1 MSEALMT
8 LIDSE
13 QLNYVQVYYFSSFDE
28 AQRAWVGLK
37 AADVPL
43 PLQCAVSLLRGPDV
57 HAVAMFIG
65 RSFRTPEMPK
75 PLDQSWSW
83 NEYLAVIGLP
93 RQDEW
98 RGWSAKEFPGFDRIA
113 GGATIVDWFAS
124 ESLKSGKYRCRACHE
139 EFDKY
144 DQLFDGHVFR
154 PTLPDHARAFNDVV
168 LAMLGLE
175 QIAEGATEEE
185 ALERARAG
193 LPPGA
198 RVLYETVIPGTVAH
212 SVVSGNGK
220 TVEDATAE
228 AIEKSRKYMN
238 PKAVKEPPR
247 VVVEGFTEWKE
258 FTYDDVL
265 RGVAESE
272 IVARIRRQLDVSGY
286 RNVKWDD
293 IQVVD
298 LERTQSPSDGI
309 FGIGRRPAIYR
320 AKIKVLWRVE
330 VNAKLAKS
338 ATARIRYRA
347 PAAQG

>member
-1 MSEALMT
+1 MSEALTT

-13 QLNYVQVYYFSSFDE
+13 QLHYVQVYYFSSFDE

-37 AADVPL
+37 APDVPL
-43 PLQCAVSLLRGPDV
+43 PLQCAVSLLRGLDV

-83 NEYLAVIGLP
+83 NEYLTVIGLP

-98 RGWSAKEFPGFDRIA
+98 RGWSSQEFPGFDRIA
-113 GGATIVDWFAS
+113 GGATVVDWFAS

-144 DQLFDGHVFR
+144 DGLFDGHVFN
-154 PTLPDHARAFNDVV
+154 PTIPGHAGAFNDAVR
-168 LAMLGLE
+168 AMLGLE
-175 QIAEGATEEE
+175 QTAEGATEEE

-193 LPPGA
+193 LPPDA
-198 RVLYETVIPGTVAH
+198 RVLAETVIAGESRH

-228 AIEKSRKYMN
+228 AVEKSRKYMD
-238 PKAVKEPPR
+238 PKAVREPPR
-247 VVVEGFTEWKE
+247 VVVEGFTEGKE
-258 FTYDDVL
+258 FTYDDVP
-265 RGVAESE
+265 RGVSESD
-272 IVARIRRQLDVSGY
+272 IMARIRGQVSAD
-286 RNVKWDD
+286 RNVDWKD
-293 IQVVD
+293 IHVTD
-298 LERTQSPSDGI
+298 IERTQSPFGGI

-320 AKIKVLWRVE
+320 AKINVLWRVD

-338 ATARIRYRA
+338 ATARIRYRV
-347 PAAQG
+347 PAAKG

>member
-1 MSEALMT
+1 MSGALTT

-13 QLNYVQVYYFSSFDE
+13 QLHYVQVYYFSSFDQ
-28 AQRAWVGLK
+28 AQRAWFGLQ

-43 PLQCAVSLLRGPDV
+43 PLQCVVSLLRGSDI

-83 NEYLAVIGLP
+83 DEYLAAIGLP

-98 RGWSAKEFPGFDRIA
+98 RGWSSKQFPGFERIA

-124 ESLKSGKYRCRACHE
+124 ESLKSGKYRCRACNH

-144 DQLFDGHVFR
+144 DGLFDGHVFNESG
-154 PTLPDHARAFNDVV
+154 HARAFNDAV

-175 QIAEGATEEE
+175 QVAEGTTEEE

-198 RVLYETVIPGTVAH
+198 RVLSETVIDGTVRH
-212 SVVSGNGK
+212 SVVLGEGG
-220 TVEDATAE
+220 TVEAATAE
-228 AIEKSRKYMN
+228 AVEKSKQYMD

-247 VVVEGFTEWKE
+247 VAVEGFTESKE
-258 FTYDDVL
+258 FTYDDVT

-272 IVARIRRQLDVSGY
+272 IVAKIRAHVSAD
-286 RNVKWDD
+286 RNVDWKD
-293 IQVVD
+293 IHVAD
-298 LERTQSPSDGI
+298 LERTQSPFGGI

-320 AKIKVLWRVE
+320 AKINVLWRVE

-338 ATARIRYRA
+338 ATARIRYRV
-347 PAAQG
+347 PAVC